1 MIKIKPQDLNPT
13 TRRYPRTLQEAFPKD
28 DWESVDKT
36 VDKVNPDDVLY
47 LIALFSLGFL
57 LGLLVSGS

>member
-1 MIKIKPQDLNPT
+1 MIKIKPKDLNPT
-13 TRRYPRTLQEAFPKD
+13 VRKYPRTLQEAFPQH

-36 VDKVNPDDVLY
+36 VYKVNPDDVLY

-57 LGLLVSGS
+57 LGLFVSGG

>member
-1 MIKIKPQDLNPT
+1 MKHIKLPDLNPT
-13 TRRYPRTLQEAFPKD
+13 TRTYPRTLREAFPKD
-28 DWESVDKT
+28 DWESVDKC
-36 VDKVNPDDVLY
+36 VDKVNPDDYLY

>member
-1 MIKIKPQDLNPT
+1 MLKIKPQDLNPT

-36 VDKVNPDDVLY
+36 VYKVNPDDVLY

-57 LGLLVSGS
+57 LGLLVGEL

>member
-13 TRRYPRTLQEAFPKD
+13 VRKYPRTLQEAFPQH
-28 DWESVDKT
+28 DWDSVDK
-36 VDKVNPDDVLY
+36 VVYKVNPDDVLY

>member
-28 DWESVDKT
+28 DWQSVDKI
-36 VDKVNPDDVLY
+36 VHKIDPDTVLY

-57 LGLLVSGS
+57 LGLLMGEL

>member
-1 MIKIKPQDLNPT
+1 MQHIKLPDLNPT
-13 TRRYPRTLQEAFPKD
+13 TRVYPRTLEEALPQH

-36 VDKVNPDDVLY
+36 VYKVSPDDVLY

-57 LGLLVSGS
+57 LGLLVSGG

>member
-13 TRRYPRTLQEAFPKD
+13 TRTYPRTLQEAFPKD
-28 DWESVDKT
+28 DWETVDK
-36 VDKVNPDDVLY
+36 VVYKVNPDDVLY

-57 LGLLVSGS
+57 LGLLVSGG

>member
-13 TRRYPRTLQEAFPKD
+13 TRTYPRTLQEAFPQH

-36 VDKVNPDDVLY
+36 VYKVNPDDVLY

-57 LGLLVSGS
+57 LGLLVSGA

>member
-1 MIKIKPQDLNPT
+1 MLKIKPQDLNPT

-28 DWESVDKT
+28 DWQSVDKT
-36 VDKVNPDDVLY
+36 VHKIDPDDVLY

-57 LGLLVSGS
+57 LGLLMGEL

>member
-13 TRRYPRTLQEAFPKD
+13 TRTYPRTLQEAFPKD
-28 DWESVDKT
+28 DWESVDKC
-36 VDKVNPDDVLY
+36 VDKVCPDDVLY

>member
-1 MIKIKPQDLNPT
+1 MQHIKLPDLNPT
-13 TRRYPRTLQEAFPKD
+13 TRVYPRTLEEAFPQH
-28 DWESVDKT
+28 DWDT
-36 VDKVNPDDVLY
+36 VDKRVDKINPDDVLY

>member
-1 MIKIKPQDLNPT
+1 MLKIKPQDLNPT
-13 TRRYPRTLQEAFPKD
+13 TRTYPRTLQEAFPKD

-36 VDKVNPDDVLY
+36 VDKTNPDDVLY

>member
-1 MIKIKPQDLNPT
+1 MQHIKLPDLNPT
-13 TRRYPRTLQEAFPKD
+13 TRTYPRTLQEAFPKD

-36 VDKVNPDDVLY
+36 VYKANPDDVLY

-57 LGLLVSGS
+57 LGLLVSGA

>member
-28 DWESVDKT
+28 DWETVDKT
-36 VDKVNPDDVLY
+36 VYKVNPDDYLY
-47 LIALFSLGFL
+47 LVALFSLGFL

>member
-1 MIKIKPQDLNPT
+1 MQHIKLPDLNPT

-36 VDKVNPDDVLY
+36 VYKVNPDDVLY
-47 LIALFSLGFL
+47 LVALFALGFL
-57 LGLLVSGS
+57 LGLIVSGV

>member
-13 TRRYPRTLQEAFPKD
+13 TRTYPRTLQEAFPQH

>member
-13 TRRYPRTLQEAFPKD
+13 VRTYPRTLQEAFPQD
-28 DWESVDKT
+28 AWESVDKC

-57 LGLLVSGS
+57 LGLLVGEM

>member
-13 TRRYPRTLQEAFPKD
+13 TRTYPRTLQEAFPKD

-36 VDKVNPDDVLY
+36 VDKVNPDDYLY
-47 LIALFSLGFL
+47 LVALFAVGFL
-57 LGLLVSGS
+57 LGILVGEM

>member
-13 TRRYPRTLQEAFPKD
+13 TRTYPRTLQEAFPKD
-28 DWESVDKT
+28 DWETVDKT
-36 VDKVNPDDVLY
+36 VYKVNPDDVLY

-57 LGLLVSGS
+57 LGLLLGEL

>member
-1 MIKIKPQDLNPT
+1 MLKIKPQDLNPT

-28 DWESVDKT
+28 DWQSVDKT
-36 VDKVNPDDVLY
+36 VYKVNPDDVLY

-57 LGLLVSGS
+57 LGLLMGEL

>member
-1 MIKIKPQDLNPT
+1 MQHIKLTDLNPT
-13 TRRYPRTLQEAFPKD
+13 TRTYPRTLEEAFPKD

-36 VDKVNPDDVLY
+36 VYKVNPDDVLY

-57 LGLLVSGS
+57 LGLLMGEL

>member
-13 TRRYPRTLQEAFPKD
+13 TRTYPRTLQEAFPKD
-28 DWESVDKT
+28 DWESVDKC
-36 VDKVNPDDVLY
+36 VYKVNPDDVLY

>member
-1 MIKIKPQDLNPT
+1 MQRIKPQDLNPT
-13 TRRYPRTLQEAFPKD
+13 TRTYPRTLREAFPKD

-57 LGLLVSGS
+57 LGLLMGEL